1 MKEKLNI
8 VNNKTERFKHKINI
22 LKGIIEMRIS
32 EAKNQMLNRLSEF
45 NSHYSKRLKRTKEHI
60 EEDYITNFKYSEENK
75 RFYEEFFLMNLH
87 LINEDIAKFED
98 SGELNSFLKNTKE
111 TLNREI
117 RQYFTMGTTG
127 IRQPALDE
135 FIKCKVYIE
144 LLIPLLNELETIANK
159 EESKNSNLSDLIVF
173 SEIVDGEIKLYEDK
187 LKEVFNFVG
196 EGVDDINYDT
206 RHNEVWVNF
215 YPLSATRHIPHTDWN
230 KVEKILTD
238 YINEYKGISG
248 LKRFTMSNYLKLVF
262 DDSYEM
268 GVY

>member
-1 MKEKLNI
+1 ME
-8 VNNKTERFKHKINI
+8 
-22 LKGIIEMRIS
+22 IS
-32 EAKNQMLNRLSEF
+32 KVQEQMLNRIKEF
-45 NSHYSKRLKRTKEHI
+45 DNNYSKKLERTKELMEENYI
-60 EEDYITNFKYSEENK
+60 ENFKYAEENK
-75 RFYEEFFLMNLH
+75 RFYFEFFIHNLQI
-87 LINEDIAKFED
+87 LQNDISKGEFEIGAYLND
-98 SGELNSFLKNTKE
+98 VKYQFNKEIESYFNQNGLSGIK
-111 TLNREI
+111 
-117 RQYFTMGTTG
+117 
-127 IRQPALDE
+127 QPSLYE
-135 FIKCKVYIE
+135 YIKCKVYIE
-144 LLIPLLNELETIANK
+144 LLIPLINEIETIANK

-187 LKEVFNFVG
+187 LKEIFNFVG
-196 EGVDDINYDT
+196 EGVDDIDYDT

-238 YINEYKGISG
+238 YINEYKEISG